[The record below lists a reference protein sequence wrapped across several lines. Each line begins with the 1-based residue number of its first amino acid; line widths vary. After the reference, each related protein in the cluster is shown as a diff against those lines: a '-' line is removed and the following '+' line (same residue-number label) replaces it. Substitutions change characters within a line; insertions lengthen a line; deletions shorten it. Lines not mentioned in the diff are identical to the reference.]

1 MPTNP
6 PTAPKKRN
14 TTRHLNTNGITV
26 QEHYLREALALLM
39 RYGTLRLYSLAFGL
53 FPLRAPS
60 AALAAAQRVMA
71 NAVKCGYVAF
81 ADEPKSRRRYYALSA
96 AGARH
101 LREETDEIWAEATT
115 HLLKKLTRAHH
126 REWSN
131 LCAIAAAR
139 RGLESYAESDFW
151 GQAFRTDVTQ
161 NFGHVPDALTFLEV
175 NNTPLVVWHEFEL
188 SRRSV
193 RSRRRGPLAAD
204 EQDRSGVGK
213 FRHLLHTLRAK
224 RYITN
229 GAVEHVVMLLLHCA
243 TVKIARELERML
255 RDYCSGNGVVL
266 NGAEGV
272 FRMPFMT
279 KGAGSLEVR
288 FNLLPSK
295 GDIESVWHDTN
306 DLPWQGA
313 EAAVENYNEQFV
325 VTRGA
330 RRPSHAAIHAQA
342 DAPVDGQQQT
352 SSTTSAN

>member
-6 PTAPKKRN
+6 PTAQKKRN

-39 RYGTLRLYSLAFGL
+39 RYGTLRLHSLAFGL

-81 ADEPKSRRRYYALSA
+81 SDEPKSRRRYYALSA
-96 AGARH
+96 SGARH

-161 NFGHVPDALTFLEV
+161 NFGHVPDALTFTEV
-175 NNTPLVVWHEFEL
+175 NNTPIVVWHEFEL

-193 RSRRRGPLAAD
+193 RSRRRGLLAAD

-229 GAVEHVVMLLLHCA
+229 GSVEHVVMLLLHCA
-243 TVKIARELERML
+243 TEKIARELGRVL
-255 RDYCSGNGVVL
+255 RGYCSDNEVVL
-266 NGAEGV
+266 NGADGV

-288 FNLLPSK
+288 FNLLPAQ
-295 GDIESVWHDTN
+295 GDIEGVWHDTD

-313 EAAVENYNEQFV
+313 QDALEPYNEQFV

-330 RRPSHAAIHAQA
+330 GRIALAEE
-342 DAPVDGQQQT
+342 DAETDSPVGGT
-352 SSTTSAN
+352 